1 MSATDGKLVIISGP
15 SGSGKTTLVSRL
27 AQAEPQR
34 VWVSVSATTRP
45 PRPGEQ
51 NGKSYWFLSPE
62 RFQQMIREGQ
72 LLEWA
77 EVYPGIFYGTP
88 RQPVEEHL
96 RQGKWVVLE
105 IDVQGAQQV
114 LQHFPNAITI
124 FIRPRTWEELER
136 RLRSRGTEDEQALH
150 RRLETARREWQQATL
165 YQFQVINDK
174 IDEAVEQLR
183 RILHGNWQA
192 SQTSQG

>member
-1 MSATDGKLVIISGP
+1 MSDSRGKLVIVSGP

-27 AQAEPQR
+27 AQAEPER

-62 RFQQMIREGQ
+62 EFQRLIQEGQ

-77 EVYPGIFYGTP
+77 EVYPGIYYGTP

-114 LQHFPNAITI
+114 LRHFPQAVTI
-124 FIRPRTWEELER
+124 FIRPRSWEELER
-136 RLRSRGTEDEQALH
+136 RLRGRGTEDEQALH
-150 RRLETARREWQQATL
+150 RRLETARREWQQGTL
-165 YQFQVINDK
+165 YQYQVINDK
-174 IDEAVEQLR
+174 IDEALEQLR
-183 RILHGNWQA
+183 QILHQPAQA
-192 SQTSQG
+192 PQISEN

>member
-62 RFQQMIREGQ
+62 QFQQMIREGQ

-114 LQHFPNAITI
+114 LQHFPDAITI

-183 RILHGNWQA
+183 RILHGNCQA

>member
-1 MSATDGKLVIISGP
+1 MSVPQGKLVIVSGP

-27 AQAEPQR
+27 AQAEPEQ

-62 RFQQMIREGQ
+62 EFRRQIQQGQ

-77 EVYPGIFYGTP
+77 EVYPGIYYGTP

-114 LQHFPNAITI
+114 LKHFPQATTI
-124 FIRPRTWEELER
+124 FVRPRSWEELER
-136 RLRSRGTEDEQALH
+136 RLRGRGTEDEQALQ
-150 RRLETARREWQQATL
+150 RRLETARREWQQQTL
-165 YQFQVINDK
+165 YQYLVINDK
-174 IDEAVEQLR
+174 IDEALEQLR
-183 RILHGNWQA
+183 RILHQQA
-192 SQTSQG
+192 PAAPSSES